1 MRLFEIDEHFQVQ
14 LNKEWIMMVPEFAE
28 LVKRDKGSE
37 GDYRG
42 SKKLKSRAELTYI
55 YFMVDFHSPIRDYLD
70 EKRHEEALRYA
81 RLKDADIDA
90 KVNAALDQYKE
101 MQYENAQ
108 SLRTLNSLKK
118 GMIKMD
124 KYFEDVDFDKLD
136 SLKRQVYTVESYQN
150 SIVKLPKM
158 RTAIKEYERMVEE
171 ELRENTGIRGKA
183 QMGGMEGKRRDKVWT
198 EGGPPEDDLESKERE
213 SIEL

>member
-42 SKKLKSRAELTYI
+42 SKKLKSRAELT
-55 YFMVDFHSPIRDYLD
+55 
-70 EKRHEEALRYA
+70 LRYA